1 MKKLIVLF
9 CSIVFAMNVHAQK
22 PNPVKWTFSAIKK
35 SDKQYEVVAS
45 ATIDAPWHMYS
56 QFVSGGPMPTH
67 FTFSKNPLIQLV
79 GKTKEKG
86 KLQKMYDKNFKTELS
101 FFSDKVDF
109 IQTVNLKVASKTNLV
124 GVVEYS
130 ICNDDRCLPPA
141 KVSFEVALN

>member
-1 MKKLIVLF
+1 MKNLLVLF

-22 PNPVKWTFSAIKK
+22 PNPVKWTFTAIKK

-56 QFVSGGPMPTH
+56 QFVSGGPIPTN
-67 FTFSKNPLIQLV
+67 FTFSKNPLIQLA
-79 GKTKEKG
+79 GKTKEIG

-124 GVVEYS
+124 GMVEYS